1 MHWVHNLNIALYS
14 FISCI
19 EENSDSGGAQMFN
32 LTETAT
38 PRHKN
43 LLSAAPNVTSATLPC
58 ENSAK

>member
-38 PRHKN
+38 PR
-43 LLSAAPNVTSATLPC
+43 PNVTSATLPC